1 MTKYVI
7 NPGKYRHVVTIQKQL
22 ETDNP
27 YGERPRNDDAN
38 WENVLTTRAAI
49 FPISGRDI
57 FEAMR
62 TESEMTHRIFVR
74 FNPTLKINSSMR
86 ILFGDRI
93 FDIISP
99 PINFQEKN
107 IELSILCKERG

>member
-1 MTKYVI
+1 
-7 NPGKYRHVVTIQKQL
+7 
-22 ETDNP
+22 
-27 YGERPRNDDAN
+27 
-38 WENVLTTRAAI
+38 
-49 FPISGRDI
+49 
-57 FEAMR
+57 
-62 TESEMTHRIFVR
+62 MTHRIFVR